1 MPNVVTEMLTRDLQ
15 ESLGSAEGMI
25 FVSYEGLSMSENE
38 ELRNEIATKSGAEFR
53 MLRNKLA
60 KRVLAERGIELSD
73 DVLKGNVALASGTAE
88 ATLGAA
94 KVLTTPK
101 LKKSGKVIVKAG
113 MLEGRVLG
121 ATDAAALADVPDQD
135 TLRAMMLGVI
145 SGPARS
151 LASVIAAPGSALAR
165 VIQAHADTGED
176 AS

>member
-60 KRVLAERGIELSD
+60 
-73 DVLKGNVALASGTAE
+73 
-88 ATLGAA
+88 
-94 KVLTTPK
+94 
-101 LKKSGKVIVKAG
+101 
-113 MLEGRVLG
+113 
-121 ATDAAALADVPDQD
+121 
-135 TLRAMMLGVI
+135 
-145 SGPARS
+145 
-151 LASVIAAPGSALAR
+151 SVIAAPGSALAR